1 MYETFLYGNETSKN
15 LIIQPVDERE
25 LESIPKEVEEIRKLT
40 GTEDFALL
48 AVKVNNWNI
57 DLSPWNAPAVFGN
70 ENFGDGAEETLKYIN
85 DLAEGEYKGHRI
97 VLGGYSLAG
106 LFALWAGT
114 KSDAFDGIVAASPSV
129 WFHGFTEYLK
139 EYEMKVGTVY
149 LSLGDKESKT
159 RNAVLSTTDACIKK
173 THEILLGQGIKCS
186 LEWNEGNHFR
196 NPEIRMAKGFAWAL
210 MTQKKGEYNE
220 QIKRN
225 P

>member
-1 MYETFLYGNETSKN
+1 MYETFLYVNEIAKN

-25 LESIPKEVEEIRKLT
+25 LESIPKEVEEVRKLT
-40 GTEDFALL
+40 GKEDFALL

-85 DLAEGEYKGHRI
+85 DLVERDYKGRRI
-97 VLGGYSLAG
+97 ILGGYSLAG

-129 WFHGFTEYLK
+129 WFPGFTEYMK
-139 EYEMKVGTVY
+139 EFEMKADAVY
-149 LSLGDKESKT
+149 LSLGDKESKI
-159 RNAVLSTTDACIKK
+159 RNSVLATTDVCMKK
-173 THEILLGQGIKCS
+173 THEILLEQGIKCS

-196 NPEIRMAKGFAWAL
+196 DPEKRMAKGFAWTLREMA
-210 MTQKKGEYNE
+210 
-220 QIKRN
+220 
-225 P
+225 

>member
-1 MYETFLYGNETSKN
+1 MYETFLYVNEIAKN

-25 LESIPKEVEEIRKLT
+25 LESIPKEVEEVRKLT
-40 GTEDFALL
+40 GKEDFAIL

-85 DLAEGEYKGHRI
+85 DLVERDYKGRRI
-97 VLGGYSLAG
+97 ILGGYSLAG

-129 WFHGFTEYLK
+129 WFPGFTEYMK
-139 EYEMKVGTVY
+139 EFEMKADAVY
-149 LSLGDKESKT
+149 LSLGDKESKI
-159 RNAVLSTTDACIKK
+159 RNSVLATTDVCMKK
-173 THEILLGQGIKCS
+173 THEILLEQGIKCS

-196 NPEIRMAKGFAWAL
+196 DPEKRMAKGFAWTLREMA
-210 MTQKKGEYNE
+210 
-220 QIKRN
+220 
-225 P
+225 

>member
-1 MYETFLYGNETSKN
+1 MYETFLYGNEIAKN

-25 LESIPKEVEEIRKLT
+25 LESIPKEVEEVRKLT
-40 GTEDFALL
+40 GKEDFALL

-85 DLAEGEYKGHRI
+85 DLVERDYKGRRI
-97 VLGGYSLAG
+97 ILGGYSLAG

-129 WFHGFTEYLK
+129 WFPGFTEYMK
-139 EYEMKVGTVY
+139 EFEMKADAVY

-173 THEILLGQGIKCS
+173 THEILLEQGIKCS

-196 NPEIRMAKGFAWAL
+196 DSEIRMAKGFAWTLREMA
-210 MTQKKGEYNE
+210 
-220 QIKRN
+220 
-225 P
+225 